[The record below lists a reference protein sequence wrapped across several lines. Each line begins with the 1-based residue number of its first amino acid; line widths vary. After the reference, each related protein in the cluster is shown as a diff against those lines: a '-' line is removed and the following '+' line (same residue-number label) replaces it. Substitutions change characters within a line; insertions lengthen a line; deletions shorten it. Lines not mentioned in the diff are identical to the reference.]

1 MIQSTAIIGMGALG
15 LLYAD
20 RIVKKRGKNGV
31 TFVLDKDRMQ
41 KYKDVEFSINGEKKL
56 FQMAVADDM
65 KPVDLVIV
73 AVKYNGLHSAI
84 EMMKNCVGEN
94 TIIMSVM
101 NGIDSEEIIADT
113 FGKEHLIY
121 TVAQGMDAMK
131 FGNDLNY
138 TKEGELRI
146 GIVEESQKKNLEDVC
161 CYFDDVSMP
170 YAVEE
175 NIMKRMWSKFMLNV
189 GVNQTCHAFETTYA
203 GVLKEGSEE
212 NKIFIGAMNEVI
224 ALSQAVGI
232 GLTEEDAGYYID
244 IVKTLKPEGVPSMR
258 QDGIAKRKS
267 EVEMFAGTVKRL
279 AGKYGIKTPVNDLLY
294 DKIKGIERNLICLR

>member
-1 MIQSTAIIGMGALG
+1 
-15 LLYAD
+15 
-20 RIVKKRGKNGV
+20 
-31 TFVLDKDRMQ
+31 
-41 KYKDVEFSINGEKKL
+41 
-56 FQMAVADDM
+56 
-65 KPVDLVIV
+65 
-73 AVKYNGLHSAI
+73 
-84 EMMKNCVGEN
+84 
-94 TIIMSVM
+94 MSVM